1 MKAARFD
8 YVKAASIAQV
18 VSLLAESDGMGKV
31 VAGCQSL
38 GPMLNLRLAQPE
50 LLVDVRGI
58 PEMTRFSHEDGA
70 LVLGACVTHAAIEDR
85 GVPDVTRGLMPFVAH
100 GIAYRAVRNRG
111 TIGGS
116 LAHADPA
123 ADWVSVM
130 ALLDAQCIVAG
141 PEGMRRESC
150 AQWMAGAFTTG
161 LDSSDVIVAVRVPEL
176 SASARWSY
184 QKFNRKPGEFG
195 QAIAAFIDDPERG
208 LVRAVIGGTDGAPRV
223 IADAT
228 PLLDSRSID
237 AGRRELVAAGIKPGS
252 YEFQIHAATLRRA
265 AAALRHPERRAA

>member
-8 YVKAASIAQV
+8 YVKAASTAEV
-18 VSLLAESDGMGKV
+18 VSLLAQSDGMGKV

-70 LVLGACVTHAAIEDR
+70 LVLGACVTHAAIEDG

-100 GIAYRAVRNRG
+100 SIAYRAVRNRG

-130 ALLDAQCIVAG
+130 ALLDAQCIVVA
-141 PEGMRRESC
+141 RTAC
-150 AQWMAGAFTTG
+150 A
-161 LDSSDVIVAVRVPEL
+161 
-176 SASARWSY
+176 ASRA
-184 QKFNRKPGEFG
+184 PGG
-195 QAIAAFIDDPERG
+195 
-208 LVRAVIGGTDGAPRV
+208 
-223 IADAT
+223 
-228 PLLDSRSID
+228 
-237 AGRRELVAAGIKPGS
+237 
-252 YEFQIHAATLRRA
+252 
-265 AAALRHPERRAA
+265 